1 MRLLLVEDDVMI
13 GESVLDALRGEGYAV
28 DWVRDGPMADAAWGS
43 EHYDLV
49 LLDLGLPKLD
59 GLQVLRR
66 ARARHDRTP
75 VLVATARDAVQDRIR
90 GLDAGADDYVLKP
103 YDLDELAARIR
114 ALLRRAAGRAEP
126 LFSYGRISLNP
137 ATHEA
142 LLDGE
147 PVALSQ
153 REWAVLEA
161 LIARPGMILSRAQLE
176 EKLYSWKDEISSNA
190 VEVYVHSLRKKLGAD
205 LIRNIRG
212 MGYMIAKEPAA
223 APRRSSD
230 GGDGTHTPGEA
241 DSDGGDGGDGG
252 GDGGGGGE

>member
-28 DWVRDGPMADAAWGS
+28 DWVRDGAVADS
-43 EHYDLV
+43 VLRTDRYDLV

-59 GLQVLRR
+59 GLAVLKAMRVRR
-66 ARARHDRTP
+66 DVTP
-75 VLVATARDAVQDRIR
+75 VLIATARDAVPARIA

-103 YDLDELAARIR
+103 FELDELGARIR
-114 ALLRRAAGRAEP
+114 ALLRRAAGRADP
-126 LFSYGRISLNP
+126 VYTWGRISLNP

-142 LLDGE
+142 LLDGT

-161 LIARPGMILSRAQLE
+161 LIARPGMVLSRAQIE

-190 VEVYVHSLRKKLGAD
+190 VEVYVHSLRKKLGAE

-212 MGYMIAKEPAA
+212 MGYMIAREAEVAPAA
-223 APRRSSD
+223 D
-230 GGDGTHTPGEA
+230 DQGDG
-241 DSDGGDGGDGG
+241 DGSR
-252 GDGGGGGE
+252 

>member
-28 DWVRDGPMADAAWGS
+28 DWVRDGAVADS
-43 EHYDLV
+43 VLRTDRYDLV
-49 LLDLGLPKLD
+49 LLDLGLPRLD
-59 GLQVLRR
+59 GIAVLKAMRVRR
-66 ARARHDRTP
+66 DVTP
-75 VLVATARDAVQDRIR
+75 VLIATARDAVPARIA

-103 YDLDELAARIR
+103 FDLDELGARIR
-114 ALLRRAAGRAEP
+114 ALLRRAAGRADP
-126 LFSYGRISLNP
+126 VYTWGRISLNP

-142 LLDGE
+142 LLDGT

-161 LIARPGMILSRAQLE
+161 LIARPGMVLSRAQIE

-212 MGYMIAKEPAA
+212 MGYMIAREAESAPAA
-223 APRRSSD
+223 D
-230 GGDGTHTPGEA
+230 DQGDG
-241 DSDGGDGGDGG
+241 DGSR
-252 GDGGGGGE
+252 

>member
-28 DWVRDGPMADAAWGS
+28 DWVRDGAVADSALRT
-43 EHYDLV
+43 EQYDLV
-49 LLDLGLPKLD
+49 LLDLGLPKMD
-59 GLQVLRR
+59 GIAVLKALRTRR
-66 ARARHDRTP
+66 ETTP
-75 VLVATARDAVQDRIR
+75 VLIATARDAVSARIA

-103 YDLDELAARIR
+103 YDLDELSARIR

-126 LFSYGRISLNP
+126 VFSYGRISLNP

-212 MGYMIAKEPAA
+212 MGYMIAKEPAPA
-223 APRRSSD
+223 SPSRGG
-230 GGDGTHTPGEA
+230 GGDGRHTPEA
-241 DSDGGDGGDGG
+241 DSVDDGGDGGDGG
-252 GDGGGGGE
+252 GDGGGD

>member
-1 MRLLLVEDDVMI
+1 V
-13 GESVLDALRGEGYAV
+13 
-28 DWVRDGPMADAAWGS
+28 
-43 EHYDLV
+43 
-49 LLDLGLPKLD
+49 
-59 GLQVLRR
+59 
-66 ARARHDRTP
+66 
-75 VLVATARDAVQDRIR
+75 
-90 GLDAGADDYVLKP
+90 
-103 YDLDELAARIR
+103 
-114 ALLRRAAGRAEP
+114 
-126 LFSYGRISLNP
+126 FSYGRISLNP

-212 MGYMIAKEPAA
+212 MGYMIAKEPAPA
-223 APRRSSD
+223 SPSRD
-230 GGDGTHTPGEA
+230 GGGDGRHTPEG
-241 DSDGGDGGDGG
+241 DSVDDGG
-252 GDGGGGGE
+252 GDGGGD